1 MEDKTPCLKRIS
13 QAAFERFLA
22 VQPNSYIGYNQL
34 AWHFAR
40 RGIELDRAAV
50 LAERANDLQPGNA
63 SILDT
68 LGWIAFLRED
78 GEVAVQRLREA
89 SLAAGGARPGI
100 DFHLAQAELRYG
112 DKDRGLQLLRVLVEA
127 GPSVHPFWSE
137 AQEILTDATK

>member
-1 MEDKTPCLKRIS
+1 M
-13 QAAFERFLA
+13 
-22 VQPNSYIGYNQL
+22 
-34 AWHFAR
+34 
-40 RGIELDRAAV
+40 
-50 LAERANDLQPGNA
+50 
-63 SILDT
+63 
-68 LGWIAFLRED
+68 
-78 GEVAVQRLREA
+78 QRLREA